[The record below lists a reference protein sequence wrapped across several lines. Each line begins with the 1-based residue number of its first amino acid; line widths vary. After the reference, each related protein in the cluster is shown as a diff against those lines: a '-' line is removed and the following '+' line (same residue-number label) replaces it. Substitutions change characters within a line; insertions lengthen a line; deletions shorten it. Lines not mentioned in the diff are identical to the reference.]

1 MTRDLL
7 REGYLKKKKWRN
19 IELETRK
26 KGRGIGD
33 HKTGESK
40 QFLKRKEITKRMLL
54 ENKNLYRA
62 KS

>member
-1 MTRDLL
+1 M
-7 REGYLKKKKWRN
+7 
-19 IELETRK
+19 ETRK

-62 KS
+62 KSLKKIALRSDGALYLAGCGA